1 MIKRKLSFKWFGSLT
16 NLRRKSDAQK
26 DDEAIKEMSADD
38 MGMNPRS
45 QNYASSSEMYT
56 HMGTMPR
63 HSKKDKSLKKSK
75 SKDKNTLSQSQSMR
89 PAQDHVVDSPLL
101 SVLQGL
107 EVLEH
112 PIMEDKPTAGTKDSR
127 IQNRDL
133 PLPPTV
139 DGHSTKLEDEHK
151 EPVVVLKL
159 HVDPTSAYLE
169 PSPDLCL
176 SKESKVQPVL
186 PKKKHKEEDAS
197 LKVAEEDS
205 NSIQLPLKMSSQM
218 EQKTAVEEDAN
229 IESDCKQDSQE
240 KMEPNRQLDTT
251 DNKGEYVEQMAA
263 IQTASR
269 LQTSQSRVITPKFDC
284 KAQEGEE
291 VQRKD
296 RTREKQERRGE
307 DTKIEFSKEK
317 YLLESPPEKLRK
329 ELEEELKLSSS
340 DMRSHGWYHGHIPR
354 EASETLV
361 LRSGDFLVRDSL
373 STVGDY
379 VLTCRWQQEVI
390 HCRISK
396 VLVKSGQSKIQ
407 YMLEHES
414 FDSVPTLVRHHA
426 GTGRPVCPRTGA
438 QLLCPVNR
446 TLPLRYLEATFALAG
461 GRPGSAHS
469 PSAQRGAHIKR
480 RSVTMTDGLT
490 TEKIIPHSPS
500 TVHHK
505 DAMRNCAMSMDQIQ
519 EYRCPLSP
527 VGEAPLSPAYS
538 SISRHRHGSGGRV
551 LAVIPPSPVMRRSSD
566 PHLSPSSSNN
576 NLPCSDTPLST
587 HSTPAHGYPSESSEQ
602 GGSYCELRPGQAPIP
617 PCKSYVE
624 RLRVE
629 EGQSPGSGAQD
640 GVEGFMLPLVETS
653 SSFKPGKYQS
663 TLLPAEN
670 KPLEMSVLKRVKE
683 LLAEVDPKTAA
694 KHITKA
700 DCMVARILGVTKEMQ
715 RMMGVSSG
723 LELLTL
729 PHGHQLRLD
738 LLERFYTMSIMMAVD
753 LLGCT
758 GSTEERAALLHKTI
772 QLAAELKSNMG
783 NMYGFAAVMR
793 ALELP
798 QISRLEQTWIT
809 LRQRHTEGA
818 ILYEKKLK
826 PFLKAMND
834 GKETCVLSNTSFPH
848 VVPVLSLLERGVAA
862 GEALES
868 WESVESGVDVVMSH
882 LEAARTIAH
891 HGGLYRTNTE
901 SKLQDFQERKEVLEI
916 FCTEFQM
923 RLLWGSRGSEG
934 SQAERYEKFDKVLT
948 ALSHKLEPPVRHS
961 EL

>member
-151 EPVVVLKL
+151 EPVVVSKL

-186 PKKKHKEEDAS
+186 PKKKQ
-197 LKVAEEDS
+197 LQVDS

-251 DNKGEYVEQMAA
+251 DNKGEYV
-263 IQTASR
+263 
-269 LQTSQSRVITPKFDC
+269 
-284 KAQEGEE
+284 
-291 VQRKD
+291 
-296 RTREKQERRGE
+296 
-307 DTKIEFSKEK
+307 EFSKEK

-461 GRPGSAHS
+461 GRPGSANS

-490 TEKIIPHSPS
+490 TEKIIPHSAAQSTEPDEPQTVEPVVKPAEGSSCPS

-587 HSTPAHGYPSESSEQ
+587 HSTPAHGYPSENSEQ
-602 GGSYCELRPGQAPIP
+602 GGSYYELRPGQAPTP

>member
-1 MIKRKLSFKWFGSLT
+1 MIKRKLNLKWFGSLN
-16 NLRRKSDAQK
+16 NLRRKSDTQK
-26 DDEAIKEMSADD
+26 DEGPDPLSVKEVSTDD
-38 MGMNPRS
+38 MGMHPRNPS
-45 QNYASSSEMYT
+45 YATSSEMYT

-63 HSKKDKSLKKSK
+63 HQKKDRGLKKSK
-75 SKDKNTLSQSQSMR
+75 SKDKADLGRRQSLRPSQ
-89 PAQDHVVDSPLL
+89 DYVVDSPLL
-101 SVLQGL
+101 SMLSGKGL
-107 EVLEH
+107 EALEK
-112 PIMEDKPTAGTKDSR
+112 PIMEDKAAMQTRDKRD
-127 IQNRDL
+127 IQNREL
-133 PLPPTV
+133 PLPPTMN
-139 DGHSTKLEDEHK
+139 GGSTEQGTADKDLVLESIH
-151 EPVVVLKL
+151 
-159 HVDPTSAYLE
+159 HVDQAAPCLQTSDDL
-169 PSPDLCL
+169 PPDLSL
-176 SKESKVQPVL
+176 TKELKVQPVL
-186 PKKKHKEEDAS
+186 PMKRHKGNNSMKGSEKPH
-197 LKVAEEDS
+197 LDS
-205 NSIQLPLKMSSQM
+205 NLINLPLKFVSHT
-218 EQKTAVEEDAN
+218 EQNKEPEAN
-229 IESDCKQDSQE
+229 MGSGCKQDKKEE
-240 KMEPNRQLDTT
+240 KEHNRQLDTT
-251 DNKGEYVEQMAA
+251 DVQEEYV
-263 IQTASR
+263 
-269 LQTSQSRVITPKFDC
+269 
-284 KAQEGEE
+284 
-291 VQRKD
+291 
-296 RTREKQERRGE
+296 
-307 DTKIEFSKEK
+307 EFSKEK
-317 YLLESPPEKLRK
+317 YLLESPPEKLKK

-354 EASETLV
+354 EVSETV
-361 LRSGDFLVRDSL
+361 VQRSGDFLVRDSL
-373 STVGDY
+373 SNVGDY
-379 VLTCRWQQEVI
+379 ILTCRWQQEVI

-426 GTGRPVCPRTGA
+426 GTGRSVCPRTGA

-461 GRPGSAHS
+461 GRPGSAYS
-469 PSAQRGAHIKR
+469 PSTQRGAHIKR

-490 TEKIIPHSPS
+490 TEKLIPHSPS

-519 EYRCPLSP
+519 EYRYPLSP
-527 VGEAPLSPAYS
+527 VGETPLSPAYS

-551 LAVIPPSPVMRRSSD
+551 LAVIPPSPVLRRSSD

-576 NLPCSDTPLST
+576 NLPCSDMPPST
-587 HSTPAHGYPSESSEQ
+587 HSMPAHGYPSESSEP
-602 GGSYCELRPGQAPIP
+602 GGSYCELRPGQAPPP

-629 EGQSPGSGAQD
+629 EGQSLGSGAQD
-640 GVEGFMLPLVETS
+640 GVEGFMLPLVEAS

-663 TLLPAEN
+663 ILLPAEN

-758 GSTEERAALLHKTI
+758 GSTEERATLLHKTI

-798 QISRLEQTWIT
+798 QIARLEQTWIT

-862 GEALES
+862 GEVLES

-891 HGGLYRTNTE
+891 HGGLYHTNAE
-901 SKLQDFQERKEVLEI
+901 GKLHDFQERKEVLEI

-934 SQAERYEKFDKVLT
+934 NQSERYEKFDKVLT
-948 ALSHKLEPPVRHS
+948 ALSHKLEPPIRHS

>member
-16 NLRRKSDAQK
+16 SLRRKSDTQK
-26 DDEAIKEMSADD
+26 DDVKEVCTDD
-38 MGMNPRS
+38 MGMHPR
-45 QNYASSSEMYT
+45 NYGSSSEMYT

-63 HSKKDKSLKKSK
+63 NPKKDKSLKKSK
-75 SKDKNTLSQSQSMR
+75 SKDKSGLSRSQSMR
-89 PAQDHVVDSPLL
+89 PPQDHVVDSPLL
-101 SVLQGL
+101 SVLSGKGL
-107 EVLEH
+107 EALEN
-112 PIMEDKPTAGTKDSR
+112 PILEDKAAVGTRDKH
-127 IQNRDL
+127 IQNRE
-133 PLPPTV
+133 LPPPPTM
-139 DGHSTKLEDEHK
+139 DGNSTKWEDEYK
-151 EPVVVLKL
+151 EPVDDSKL
-159 HVDPTSAYLE
+159 HVDPPNACLE
-169 PSPDLCL
+169 TSPDL
-176 SKESKVQPVL
+176 SVPDKQPDIQPML
-186 PKKKHKEEDAS
+186 PKKRHKEGDTS
-197 LKVAEEDS
+197 MKDAEELQVD
-205 NSIQLPLKMSSQM
+205 NNLIQLPLKHGRQV
-218 EQKTAVEEDAN
+218 EQKQAALEDAK
-229 IESDCKQDSQE
+229 IGSDCKQDSQE
-240 KMEPNRQLDTT
+240 EKEPNRQLDNT
-251 DNKGEYVEQMAA
+251 DNQGEYV
-263 IQTASR
+263 
-269 LQTSQSRVITPKFDC
+269 
-284 KAQEGEE
+284 
-291 VQRKD
+291 
-296 RTREKQERRGE
+296 
-307 DTKIEFSKEK
+307 EFSKEK

-390 HCRISK
+390 HSQISK
-396 VLVKSGQSKIQ
+396 VLVKSGQTKIQ

-414 FDSVPTLVRHHA
+414 FDSVPMLVRHHA

-438 QLLCPVNR
+438 QLLCPVHR

-469 PSAQRGAHIKR
+469 PSTQRGAHIKR

-527 VGEAPLSPAYS
+527 AYS

-576 NLPCSDTPLST
+576 NLPCSDMPPST

-629 EGQSPGSGAQD
+629 DGQSPGSGAPD
-640 GVEGFMLPLVETS
+640 GVEGFVLPLVETS

-700 DCMVARILGVTKEMQ
+700 DCTVARILGVTKEMQ

-783 NMYGFAAVMR
+783 NMFGFAAVMR

-901 SKLQDFQERKEVLEI
+901 SKLQDFQERKDVLEI

>member
-16 NLRRKSDAQK
+16 SLRRKSDTQK
-26 DDEAIKEMSADD
+26 DDVKEVCTDD
-38 MGMNPRS
+38 MGMHPR
-45 QNYASSSEMYT
+45 NYGSSSEMYT

-63 HSKKDKSLKKSK
+63 NPKKDKSWKKSK
-75 SKDKNTLSQSQSMR
+75 SKDKSGLSRSQSMR
-89 PAQDHVVDSPLL
+89 PPQDHVVDSPLL
-101 SVLQGL
+101 SVLSGKGL
-107 EVLEH
+107 EALEN
-112 PIMEDKPTAGTKDSR
+112 PILEDKAAVGTRDKH
-127 IQNRDL
+127 IQNRE
-133 PLPPTV
+133 LPPPPTM
-139 DGHSTKLEDEHK
+139 DGNSTKWEDEYK
-151 EPVVVLKL
+151 EPVDDSKL
-159 HVDPTSAYLE
+159 HVDPPNACLE
-169 PSPDLCL
+169 TSPDL
-176 SKESKVQPVL
+176 SVPDKELYKQPVL
-186 PKKKHKEEDAS
+186 PKKRHKEGDTS
-197 LKVAEEDS
+197 MKDAEELQVD
-205 NSIQLPLKMSSQM
+205 NNLIQLPLKHGRQV
-218 EQKTAVEEDAN
+218 EQKQAALEDAK
-229 IESDCKQDSQE
+229 IGSDCKQDSQE
-240 KMEPNRQLDTT
+240 EKEPNRQLDNT
-251 DNKGEYVEQMAA
+251 DNQGEYV
-263 IQTASR
+263 
-269 LQTSQSRVITPKFDC
+269 
-284 KAQEGEE
+284 
-291 VQRKD
+291 
-296 RTREKQERRGE
+296 
-307 DTKIEFSKEK
+307 EFSKEK

-390 HCRISK
+390 HSRISK
-396 VLVKSGQSKIQ
+396 VLVKSGQTKIQ

-469 PSAQRGAHIKR
+469 PSTQRGAHIKR

-527 VGEAPLSPAYS
+527 AYS

-576 NLPCSDTPLST
+576 NLPCSDMPPST
-587 HSTPAHGYPSESSEQ
+587 HSTPAHGYASESSEQ

-629 EGQSPGSGAQD
+629 DGQSPGSGAPD
-640 GVEGFMLPLVETS
+640 GLEGFMLPLVETS

-700 DCMVARILGVTKEMQ
+700 DCTVARILGVTKEMQ

-783 NMYGFAAVMR
+783 NMFGFAAVMR

>member
-1 MIKRKLSFKWFGSLT
+1 MIKRKLNFKWFGSLT

-26 DDEAIKEMSADD
+26 DEGPDPLSVKEVSTDD
-38 MGMNPRS
+38 MGMHPWS
-45 QNYASSSEMYT
+45 PSYASSSEMYT

-63 HSKKDKSLKKSK
+63 HQKKDRGSKKSK
-75 SKDKNTLSQSQSMR
+75 SKDKTNLGRSLSLRPSQ
-89 PAQDHVVDSPLL
+89 DYVVDSPLL
-101 SVLQGL
+101 SVLSGKGL
-107 EVLEH
+107 EALEK
-112 PIMEDKPTAGTKDSR
+112 PIIEDKPAMQTRDTR
-127 IQNRDL
+127 NIQNRDL
-133 PLPPTV
+133 PLPPTL
-139 DGHSTKLEDEHK
+139 DGCSTEQGTADKDPVLESIQ
-151 EPVVVLKL
+151 
-159 HVDPTSAYLE
+159 HVDQAA
-169 PSPDLCL
+169 LCL
-176 SKESKVQPVL
+176 QPSDVLPPELSLTKELKFQPVL
-186 PKKKHKEEDAS
+186 PMKRLKGDTSMKCSEE
-197 LKVAEEDS
+197 LHLDS
-205 NSIQLPLKMSSQM
+205 NLINLPQKIVSHV
-218 EQKTAVEEDAN
+218 EQKKEPEAN
-229 IESDCKQDSQE
+229 MGSGCKQDKKE
-240 KMEPNRQLDTT
+240 KEPNRQLDTT
-251 DNKGEYVEQMAA
+251 DGQEEYV
-263 IQTASR
+263 
-269 LQTSQSRVITPKFDC
+269 
-284 KAQEGEE
+284 
-291 VQRKD
+291 
-296 RTREKQERRGE
+296 
-307 DTKIEFSKEK
+307 EFSKEK

-354 EASETLV
+354 EVSETLV
-361 LRSGDFLVRDSL
+361 QRSGDFLVRDSL

-379 VLTCRWQQEVI
+379 ILTCRWQQEVI

-426 GTGRPVCPRTGA
+426 GTGRSVCPRTGA

-446 TLPLRYLEATFALAG
+446 TLPLRYLEAMFALAG
-461 GRPGSAHS
+461 GRPGSANS
-469 PSAQRGAHIKR
+469 PSTQRGAHIKR

-490 TEKIIPHSPS
+490 TEKLIPHSHS

-519 EYRCPLSP
+519 EYRYPLSP
-527 VGEAPLSPAYS
+527 VGETPLSPAYN

-551 LAVIPPSPVMRRSSD
+551 LAIIPPSPVLRRSSD

-576 NLPCSDTPLST
+576 NIPCSDTPPST
-587 HSTPAHGYPSESSEQ
+587 HSTPAHGYPSESSEP
-602 GGSYCELRPGQAPIP
+602 GGSYCELRPRQAPPP

-629 EGQSPGSGAQD
+629 EGQSLGSGAQD

-663 TLLPAEN
+663 ILLPAEN

-700 DCMVARILGVTKEMQ
+700 DCMVARILGITKEMQ

-758 GSTEERAALLHKTI
+758 GSTEERAILLHKTI

-798 QISRLEQTWIT
+798 QITRLEQTWIT

-862 GEALES
+862 GEVLES
-868 WESVESGVDVVMSH
+868 WESVEFGVDVVMSH

-891 HGGLYRTNTE
+891 HGGLYHTNAE
-901 SKLQDFQERKEVLEI
+901 SKLHDFQERKEVLEI

-934 SQAERYEKFDKVLT
+934 NQSERYEKFDKVLT

>member
-1 MIKRKLSFKWFGSLT
+1 MLKRKLSFKWFGSLT

-26 DDEAIKEMSADD
+26 DGGSVKELAADD
-38 MGMNPRS
+38 LGMSPRS
-45 QNYASSSEMYT
+45 QSYASSSEMYT

-63 HSKKDKSLKKSK
+63 HPKKDKSLKKSK
-75 SKDKNTLSQSQSMR
+75 SKDKDKDKANLSRSQSLR
-89 PAQDHVVDSPLL
+89 PSQDHVLDSPLL

-107 EVLEH
+107 EVLEN
-112 PIMEDKPTAGTKDSR
+112 PIMEDTLTVGTKDSH

-133 PLPPTV
+133 PTLPTV

-151 EPVVVLKL
+151 EPVVDSRI
-159 HVDPTSAYLE
+159 HVDPPSAYPE

-176 SKESKVQPVL
+176 SKESKLQPML
-186 PKKKHKEEDAS
+186 PKKKHREEDAS
-197 LKVAEEDS
+197 VKGAEKLQVDS
-205 NSIQLPLKMSSQM
+205 DLIQLPLKRSSQM
-218 EQKTAVEEDAN
+218 EQKTAVREDPD
-229 IESDCKQDSQE
+229 IEADCTQE
-240 KMEPNRQLDTT
+240 KMEPNRELDTT
-251 DNKGEYVEQMAA
+251 DNQGEYV
-263 IQTASR
+263 
-269 LQTSQSRVITPKFDC
+269 
-284 KAQEGEE
+284 
-291 VQRKD
+291 
-296 RTREKQERRGE
+296 
-307 DTKIEFSKEK
+307 EFSKEK

-373 STVGDY
+373 STLGDY

-396 VLVKSGQSKIQ
+396 VLVKSGQTKIQ

-461 GRPGSAHS
+461 GRPGSAYS

-480 RSVTMTDGLT
+480 RSVTMNDGLT

-527 VGEAPLSPAYS
+527 VGETPLSPAYS

-576 NLPCSDTPLST
+576 NLPCSDTPPST
-587 HSTPAHGYPSESSEQ
+587 HSTPAHGYSSESSEQ
-602 GGSYCELRPGQAPIP
+602 GGSYCELRPGQAPTP

-629 EGQSPGSGAQD
+629 EGQSPGPGAPD
-640 GVEGFMLPLVETS
+640 GVEGFMLPLVETC
-653 SSFKPGKYQS
+653 SSFMPGKYQS

-694 KHITKA
+694 KHITMA

-798 QISRLEQTWIT
+798 QISRLEQTWVT

-834 GKETCVLSNTSFPH
+834 GKESCVLSNTSFPH

>member
-1 MIKRKLSFKWFGSLT
+1 VAPSTGT
-16 NLRRKSDAQK
+16 
-26 DDEAIKEMSADD
+26 EAC
-38 MGMNPRS
+38 
-45 QNYASSSEMYT
+45 
-56 HMGTMPR
+56 
-63 HSKKDKSLKKSK
+63 
-75 SKDKNTLSQSQSMR
+75 
-89 PAQDHVVDSPLL
+89 
-101 SVLQGL
+101 
-107 EVLEH
+107 
-112 PIMEDKPTAGTKDSR
+112 GTKHH
-127 IQNRDL
+127 ICVQL
-133 PLPPTV
+133 ATFPLIIPFLLFV
-139 DGHSTKLEDEHK
+139 ST
-151 EPVVVLKL
+151 
-159 HVDPTSAYLE
+159 
-169 PSPDLCL
+169 
-176 SKESKVQPVL
+176 Q
-186 PKKKHKEEDAS
+186 
-197 LKVAEEDS
+197 
-205 NSIQLPLKMSSQM
+205 
-218 EQKTAVEEDAN
+218 
-229 IESDCKQDSQE
+229 
-240 KMEPNRQLDTT
+240 
-251 DNKGEYVEQMAA
+251 
-263 IQTASR
+263 
-269 LQTSQSRVITPKFDC
+269 
-284 KAQEGEE
+284 
-291 VQRKD
+291 
-296 RTREKQERRGE
+296 
-307 DTKIEFSKEK
+307 
-317 YLLESPPEKLRK
+317 
-329 ELEEELKLSSS
+329 
-340 DMRSHGWYHGHIPR
+340 
-354 EASETLV
+354 ASETLV

-390 HCRISK
+390 HSRISK
-396 VLVKSGQSKIQ
+396 VLVKSGQTKIQ

-414 FDSVPTLVRHHA
+414 FDSVPTLVRHHT

-469 PSAQRGAHIKR
+469 PSTQRGDLIACFVL
-480 RSVTMTDGLT
+480 S
-490 TEKIIPHSPS
+490 SPS

-527 VGEAPLSPAYS
+527 VGETPLSPAYS
-538 SISRHRHGSGGRV
+538 SSESTHTLMHISEY
-551 LAVIPPSPVMRRSSD
+551 LNPLIAPFKCYD

-576 NLPCSDTPLST
+576 NLPCSDTPPST

-602 GGSYCELRPGQAPIP
+602 GGNYCELRPGQAPIP

-629 EGQSPGSGAQD
+629 EGQSPGSGAPD

-700 DCMVARILGVTKEMQ
+700 DCTVARILGVTKEMQ

-738 LLERFYTMSIMMAVD
+738 LLER
-753 LLGCT
+753 
-758 GSTEERAALLHKTI
+758 
-772 QLAAELKSNMG
+772 
-783 NMYGFAAVMR
+783 
-793 ALELP
+793 
-798 QISRLEQTWIT
+798 
-809 LRQRHTEGA
+809 HTEGA

-834 GKETCVLSNTSFPH
+834 GKGRTECFK
-848 VVPVLSLLERGVAA
+848 
-862 GEALES
+862 ES
-868 WESVESGVDVVMSH
+868 STEDYYYVESGVDVVMSH

-891 HGGLYRTNTE
+891 HGGLYRTNAE
-901 SKLQDFQERKEVLEI
+901 SKLQDFQERKDVLEI

-948 ALSHKLEPPVRHS
+948 ALSHKLEPAVRHS

>member
-1 MIKRKLSFKWFGSLT
+1 
-16 NLRRKSDAQK
+16 Q
-26 DDEAIKEMSADD
+26 
-38 MGMNPRS
+38 
-45 QNYASSSEMYT
+45 
-56 HMGTMPR
+56 
-63 HSKKDKSLKKSK
+63 
-75 SKDKNTLSQSQSMR
+75 
-89 PAQDHVVDSPLL
+89 
-101 SVLQGL
+101 
-107 EVLEH
+107 
-112 PIMEDKPTAGTKDSR
+112 
-127 IQNRDL
+127 
-133 PLPPTV
+133 
-139 DGHSTKLEDEHK
+139 
-151 EPVVVLKL
+151 
-159 HVDPTSAYLE
+159 
-169 PSPDLCL
+169 
-176 SKESKVQPVL
+176 
-186 PKKKHKEEDAS
+186 
-197 LKVAEEDS
+197 
-205 NSIQLPLKMSSQM
+205 
-218 EQKTAVEEDAN
+218 
-229 IESDCKQDSQE
+229 
-240 KMEPNRQLDTT
+240 
-251 DNKGEYVEQMAA
+251 
-263 IQTASR
+263 
-269 LQTSQSRVITPKFDC
+269 
-284 KAQEGEE
+284 
-291 VQRKD
+291 
-296 RTREKQERRGE
+296 
-307 DTKIEFSKEK
+307 
-317 YLLESPPEKLRK
+317 PEKLFNK
-329 ELEEELKLSSS
+329 KLSCNISFNNPFS
-340 DMRSHGWYHGHIPR
+340 FVSTQ
-354 EASETLV
+354 ASETLV

-373 STVGDY
+373 STMGDY

-396 VLVKSGQSKIQ
+396 VLVKSGQTKIQ
-407 YMLEHES
+407 YMLERES

-426 GTGRPVCPRTGA
+426 GTGRSVCPRTGA

-446 TLPLRYLEATFALAG
+446 MLPLRYLEATFALAG

-469 PSAQRGAHIKR
+469 PSTQRGAHIKR

-490 TEKIIPHSPS
+490 TEKIIPHSIS
-500 TVHHK
+500 ESCVVK
-505 DAMRNCAMSMDQIQ
+505 SVILCV
-519 EYRCPLSP
+519 SP
-527 VGEAPLSPAYS
+527 V
-538 SISRHRHGSGGRV
+538 SRHRHGSGGRV

-566 PHLSPSSSNN
+566 PHL
-576 NLPCSDTPLST
+576 
-587 HSTPAHGYPSESSEQ
+587 SSEQ

-629 EGQSPGSGAQD
+629 ESQSPGSGAPD

-700 DCMVARILGVTKEMQ
+700 DCTVARILGVTKEMQ

-723 LELLTL
+723 LEQLTL

-891 HGGLYRTNTE
+891 HGGLYRTNAE

-916 FCTEFQM
+916 FRTEFQM

>member
-1 MIKRKLSFKWFGSLT
+1 MIKRKLSFKWLGSLT
-16 NLRRKSDAQK
+16 SLRRKSDTQK
-26 DDEAIKEMSADD
+26 DDVKEVSTDD
-38 MGMNPRS
+38 MGMHPRTQS
-45 QNYASSSEMYT
+45 YASSSEMYT

-63 HSKKDKSLKKSK
+63 NPKKDKNSKKSK
-75 SKDKNTLSQSQSMR
+75 SKDKSNISRTQSMR
-89 PAQDHVVDSPLL
+89 PQQDHVVDSPLL
-101 SVLQGL
+101 SVLSGKGL
-107 EVLEH
+107 EVLEN
-112 PIMEDKPTAGTKDSR
+112 PILEDKPAVETRDNH

-133 PLPPTV
+133 PPPPTT
-139 DGHSTKLEDEHK
+139 DGHSSKLEEDK
-151 EPVVVLKL
+151 EPVNDSKL
-159 HVDPTSAYLE
+159 HVDPPNACLE
-169 PSPDLCL
+169 PSPDLSQ
-176 SKESKVQPVL
+176 SKEPDVQPVL
-186 PKKKHKEEDAS
+186 PKKRHKEGETSMKNAEELQVDCNLIQLPPKISSQVEQKQA
-197 LKVAEEDS
+197 AEEDD
-205 NSIQLPLKMSSQM
+205 
-218 EQKTAVEEDAN
+218 E
-229 IESDCKQDSQE
+229 IESDGKQDSQE
-240 KMEPNRQLDTT
+240 EKEPNRPRDTR
-251 DNKGEYVEQMAA
+251 DNQGEYV
-263 IQTASR
+263 
-269 LQTSQSRVITPKFDC
+269 
-284 KAQEGEE
+284 
-291 VQRKD
+291 
-296 RTREKQERRGE
+296 
-307 DTKIEFSKEK
+307 EFSKEK

-396 VLVKSGQSKIQ
+396 VLVKSGQTKIQ

-426 GTGRPVCPRTGA
+426 GTGRPVCPHTGA

-469 PSAQRGAHIKR
+469 PSTQRGAHIKR

-527 VGEAPLSPAYS
+527 VGETPLSPAYS

-576 NLPCSDTPLST
+576 NLPCSDAPPSS
-587 HSTPAHGYPSESSEQ
+587 HSTPAHGYPSEISEQ

-624 RLRVE
+624 RLKVE
-629 EGQSPGSGAQD
+629 EGQSPGSGAPD
-640 GVEGFMLPLVETS
+640 GMETFMLPLVETS

-700 DCMVARILGVTKEMQ
+700 DCTVARILGVTKEMQ

-834 GKETCVLSNTSFPH
+834 GKETCILSNTSFPH

-891 HGGLYRTNTE
+891 HGGLYRTNAE

-948 ALSHKLEPPVRHS
+948 ALSHKLESPVRHS

>member
-1 MIKRKLSFKWFGSLT
+1 MGLLKSSIFSCCVKDGRKGKGSRC
-16 NLRRKSDAQK
+16 LR
-26 DDEAIKEMSADD
+26 EEETI
-38 MGMNPRS
+38 
-45 QNYASSSEMYT
+45 
-56 HMGTMPR
+56 
-63 HSKKDKSLKKSK
+63 
-75 SKDKNTLSQSQSMR
+75 
-89 PAQDHVVDSPLL
+89 
-101 SVLQGL
+101 
-107 EVLEH
+107 
-112 PIMEDKPTAGTKDSR
+112 
-127 IQNRDL
+127 RDL
-133 PLPPTV
+133 PHSHLPYSPTL
-139 DGHSTKLEDEHK
+139 S
-151 EPVVVLKL
+151 PV
-159 HVDPTSAYLE
+159 SAL
-169 PSPDLCL
+169 SFCDLCAGF
-176 SKESKVQPVL
+176 V
-186 PKKKHKEEDAS
+186 
-197 LKVAEEDS
+197 
-205 NSIQLPLKMSSQM
+205 
-218 EQKTAVEEDAN
+218 
-229 IESDCKQDSQE
+229 CF
-240 KMEPNRQLDTT
+240 
-251 DNKGEYVEQMAA
+251 
-263 IQTASR
+263 
-269 LQTSQSRVITPKFDC
+269 LQ
-284 KAQEGEE
+284 
-291 VQRKD
+291 
-296 RTREKQERRGE
+296 
-307 DTKIEFSKEK
+307 FSKEK

-390 HCRISK
+390 HSRISK
-396 VLVKSGQSKIQ
+396 VLVKSGQTKIQ

-414 FDSVPTLVRHHA
+414 FDSVPTLVRHHT

-469 PSAQRGAHIKR
+469 PSTQRGAHIKR

-490 TEKIIPHSPS
+490 TEKIIPH
-500 TVHHK
+500 
-505 DAMRNCAMSMDQIQ
+505 RNCAMKSSIS
-519 EYRCPLSP
+519 ESCVVKSVILFVSP
-527 VGEAPLSPAYS
+527 V
-538 SISRHRHGSGGRV
+538 SRHRHGSGGRV

-576 NLPCSDTPLST
+576 NLPCSDTPPST

-602 GGSYCELRPGQAPIP
+602 GGNYCELRPGQAPIP

-629 EGQSPGSGAQD
+629 EGQSPGSGAPD

-700 DCMVARILGVTKEMQ
+700 DCTVARILGVTKEMQ

-738 LLERFYTMSIMMAVD
+738 LLERSRHPFTAII
-753 LLGCT
+753 
-758 GSTEERAALLHKTI
+758 K
-772 QLAAELKSNMG
+772 
-783 NMYGFAAVMR
+783 GFAAVMR

-834 GKETCVLSNTSFPH
+834 GKGRTECFK
-848 VVPVLSLLERGVAA
+848 
-862 GEALES
+862 ES
-868 WESVESGVDVVMSH
+868 STEDYYYVESGVDVVMSH

-891 HGGLYRTNTE
+891 HGGLYRTNAE
-901 SKLQDFQERKEVLEI
+901 SKLQDFQERKDVLEI

-948 ALSHKLEPPVRHS
+948 ALSHKLEPAVRHS

>member
-1 MIKRKLSFKWFGSLT
+1 MTERCSLWSALSAAACCFYRGSFMQVQEFLCDKWKKMHVTFLVLLDMCFFRHILSSFPPSIFLSER
-16 NLRRKSDAQK
+16 LRDGWRMQWK
-26 DDEAIKEMSADD
+26 
-38 MGMNPRS
+38 
-45 QNYASSSEMYT
+45 
-56 HMGTMPR
+56 MP
-63 HSKKDKSLKKSK
+63 
-75 SKDKNTLSQSQSMR
+75 
-89 PAQDHVVDSPLL
+89 
-101 SVLQGL
+101 
-107 EVLEH
+107 
-112 PIMEDKPTAGTKDSR
+112 
-127 IQNRDL
+127 
-133 PLPPTV
+133 
-139 DGHSTKLEDEHK
+139 
-151 EPVVVLKL
+151 
-159 HVDPTSAYLE
+159 
-169 PSPDLCL
+169 
-176 SKESKVQPVL
+176 
-186 PKKKHKEEDAS
+186 
-197 LKVAEEDS
+197 
-205 NSIQLPLKMSSQM
+205 
-218 EQKTAVEEDAN
+218 
-229 IESDCKQDSQE
+229 
-240 KMEPNRQLDTT
+240 
-251 DNKGEYVEQMAA
+251 
-263 IQTASR
+263 
-269 LQTSQSRVITPKFDC
+269 
-284 KAQEGEE
+284 
-291 VQRKD
+291 
-296 RTREKQERRGE
+296 
-307 DTKIEFSKEK
+307 FSKEK

-340 DMRSHGWYHGHIPR
+340 DMRSHGWYHGHIPQ

-390 HCRISK
+390 HSRISK
-396 VLVKSGQSKIQ
+396 VLVKSGQTKIQ

-414 FDSVPTLVRHHA
+414 FDSVPMLVRHHA

-438 QLLCPVNR
+438 QLLCPVHR
-446 TLPLRYLEATFALAG
+446 TLPL
-461 GRPGSAHS
+461 
-469 PSAQRGAHIKR
+469 
-480 RSVTMTDGLT
+480 
-490 TEKIIPHSPS
+490 SPS

-519 EYRCPLSP
+519 EYRC
-527 VGEAPLSPAYS
+527 PLSPAYS

-576 NLPCSDTPLST
+576 NLPCSDMPPST

-629 EGQSPGSGAQD
+629 DGQSPGSGAPD
-640 GVEGFMLPLVETS
+640 GVEGFVLPLVETS
-653 SSFKPGKYQS
+653 SFFKPGKYQS

-700 DCMVARILGVTKEMQ
+700 DCTVARILGVTKEMQ

>member
-1 MIKRKLSFKWFGSLT
+1 HADNYFEYTQYNMLISFSGFKWFGSLA
-16 NLRRKSDAQK
+16 NLRRKSDSQK
-26 DDEAIKEMSADD
+26 DEPATKGVTEDD
-38 MGMNPRS
+38 MGIHPRS
-45 QNYASSSEMYT
+45 SSYANSSEMYT

-63 HSKKDKSLKKSK
+63 HPKKEKSSKKSK
-75 SKDKNTLSQSQSMR
+75 SKDKTNLSRNPSMR
-89 PAQDHVVDSPLL
+89 PIRDHVVESPLL
-101 SVLQGL
+101 SVLSGKGL
-107 EVLEH
+107 EVLDE
-112 PIMEDKPTAGTKDSR
+112 PTMEGKPAIETKDAH

-133 PLPPTV
+133 PSLPTL
-139 DGHSTKLEDEHK
+139 DGLSNEQVTGDK
-151 EPVVVLKL
+151 EPMIDSSQSDSL
-159 HVDPTSAYLE
+159 PE
-169 PSPDLCL
+169 PSGDRPPGVCL
-176 SKESKVQPVL
+176 TKESKIQPVL
-186 PKKKHKEEDAS
+186 PIKRHKEDIS
-197 LKVAEEDS
+197 MKDTVALQSES
-205 NSIQLPLKMSSQM
+205 TSVHLPLKINNL
-218 EQKTAVEEDAN
+218 EKKPIGKDAN
-229 IESDCKQDSQE
+229 IGSGCK
-240 KMEPNRQLDTT
+240 
-251 DNKGEYVEQMAA
+251 DNK
-263 IQTASR
+263 S
-269 LQTSQSRVITPKFDC
+269 
-284 KAQEGEE
+284 
-291 VQRKD
+291 
-296 RTREKQERRGE
+296 
-307 DTKIEFSKEK
+307 
-317 YLLESPPEKLRK
+317 
-329 ELEEELKLSSS
+329 
-340 DMRSHGWYHGHIPR
+340 
-354 EASETLV
+354 LV
-361 LRSGDFLVRDSL
+361 SRSGDFLVRDSL

-379 VLTCRWQQEVI
+379 VLTCRWQQEVV

-396 VLVKSGQSKIQ
+396 VLIKSGQSKIQ
-407 YMLEHES
+407 YMLENES

-426 GTGRPVCPRTGA
+426 GTGHAVCPRTGA

-461 GRPGSAHS
+461 GRPGAAHS
-469 PSAQRGAHIKR
+469 PSFQRGAHIKR

-490 TEKIIPHSPS
+490 TEKMIPHSPS

-519 EYRCPLSP
+519 EYRRPLSP
-527 VGEAPLSPAYS
+527 VGESHLSPAYTP
-538 SISRHRHGSGGRV
+538 ISRHRHGSGGRV

-566 PHLSPSSSNN
+566 THLSPSSSNN
-576 NLPCSDTPLST
+576 NVSCSDTPPT
-587 HSTPAHGYPSESSEQ
+587 HSTPAHGYPSENSEP
-602 GGSYCELRPGQAPIP
+602 GGSYCELRPGQAPTP

-640 GVEGFMLPLVETS
+640 GIEAFVLPLVETC
-653 SSFKPGKYQS
+653 SSFMPGKYQS
-663 TLLPAEN
+663 SLLPAEN
-670 KPLEMSVLKRVKE
+670 KPLEMSVLKTVKE
-683 LLAEVDPKTAA
+683 LLAEVDPKTAS
-694 KHITKA
+694 KHITMA
-700 DCMVARILGVTKEMQ
+700 DCAVARILGVTKEMQ

-848 VVPVLSLLERGVAA
+848 VVPVLSLMERGVAA
-862 GEALES
+862 GEALET

-891 HGGLYRTNTE
+891 HGGLYRTNAE
-901 SKLQDFQERKEVLEI
+901 SKLHDFQERKEVLEI

>member
-151 EPVVVLKL
+151 KPVVVSKL

-197 LKVAEEDS
+197 LKGAEELQVDS

-251 DNKGEYVEQMAA
+251 DNKGEYV
-263 IQTASR
+263 
-269 LQTSQSRVITPKFDC
+269 
-284 KAQEGEE
+284 
-291 VQRKD
+291 
-296 RTREKQERRGE
+296 
-307 DTKIEFSKEK
+307 EFSKEK

-527 VGEAPLSPAYS
+527 VGESPLSPAYS

-602 GGSYCELRPGQAPIP
+602 GGSYCELRPGQAPTP

>member
-1 MIKRKLSFKWFGSLT
+1 MTERCSLWSALSAAACCFYRGSFM
-16 NLRRKSDAQK
+16 Q
-26 DDEAIKEMSADD
+26 
-38 MGMNPRS
+38 
-45 QNYASSSEMYT
+45 
-56 HMGTMPR
+56 
-63 HSKKDKSLKKSK
+63 
-75 SKDKNTLSQSQSMR
+75 
-89 PAQDHVVDSPLL
+89 
-101 SVLQGL
+101 
-107 EVLEH
+107 
-112 PIMEDKPTAGTKDSR
+112 
-127 IQNRDL
+127 
-133 PLPPTV
+133 
-139 DGHSTKLEDEHK
+139 
-151 EPVVVLKL
+151 
-159 HVDPTSAYLE
+159 
-169 PSPDLCL
+169 
-176 SKESKVQPVL
+176 VQ
-186 PKKKHKEEDAS
+186 
-197 LKVAEEDS
+197 
-205 NSIQLPLKMSSQM
+205 
-218 EQKTAVEEDAN
+218 
-229 IESDCKQDSQE
+229 
-240 KMEPNRQLDTT
+240 
-251 DNKGEYVEQMAA
+251 
-263 IQTASR
+263 
-269 LQTSQSRVITPKFDC
+269 
-284 KAQEGEE
+284 
-291 VQRKD
+291 
-296 RTREKQERRGE
+296 
-307 DTKIEFSKEK
+307 FSKEK

-361 LRSGDFLVRDSL
+361 QRSGDFLVRDSL

-379 VLTCRWQQEVI
+379 VLSCRWQQEVI

-396 VLVKSGQSKIQ
+396 VLVKSGQTKIQ

-538 SISRHRHGSGGRV
+538 SISRHRHGSGGRI
-551 LAVIPPSPVMRRSSD
+551 LAMIPPSPVMRRSSD

-576 NLPCSDTPLST
+576 NLPCSDTPPST
-587 HSTPAHGYPSESSEQ
+587 HSTPAHGYPSENSEQ
-602 GGSYCELRPGQAPIP
+602 GGSYCELRPGQAPTP

-629 EGQSPGSGAQD
+629 EGQSTGSGAPD
-640 GVEGFMLPLVETS
+640 GVEGFILPLVETN

-694 KHITKA
+694 KHITMA
-700 DCMVARILGVTKEMQ
+700 DCTVARILGVTKEMQ
-715 RMMGVSSG
+715 RMMGVNSG

-798 QISRLEQTWIT
+798 QISRLEQTWMT

>member
-16 NLRRKSDAQK
+16 SLRRKSDSQK
-26 DDEAIKEMSADD
+26 DDVKEVSADD
-38 MGMNPRS
+38 MGMHPRS
-45 QNYASSSEMYT
+45 PSYASSSEMYT

-63 HSKKDKSLKKSK
+63 HPKKDKSLKKSK
-75 SKDKNTLSQSQSMR
+75 SKDKTNLSRSQSMR
-89 PAQDHVVDSPLL
+89 PSQDHVVDSPLL
-101 SVLQGL
+101 SVLSGKGL
-107 EVLEH
+107 EALER
-112 PIMEDKPTAGTKDSR
+112 PMLEDKPAAGKLAADNH

-133 PLPPTV
+133 PPPPTT
-139 DGHSTKLEDEHK
+139 DGHSTKPEADDK
-151 EPVVVLKL
+151 EPSANSEP
-159 HVDPTSAYLE
+159 HVDPPKACPE
-169 PSPDLCL
+169 ASPDLNR
-176 SKESKVQPVL
+176 SKEPDLQPVL
-186 PKKKHKEEDAS
+186 PKKRHREGDAS
-197 LKVAEEDS
+197 VRDAGELQVDGHVLR
-205 NSIQLPLKMSSQM
+205 LPLKQDSHVKQT
-218 EQKTAVEEDAN
+218 QAVEEDAK
-229 IESDCKQDSQE
+229 IRPDHKQDSQE
-240 KMEPNRQLDTT
+240 EKESNRQLNTT
-251 DNKGEYVEQMAA
+251 DNQGEYV
-263 IQTASR
+263 
-269 LQTSQSRVITPKFDC
+269 
-284 KAQEGEE
+284 
-291 VQRKD
+291 
-296 RTREKQERRGE
+296 
-307 DTKIEFSKEK
+307 EFSKEK

-329 ELEEELKLSSS
+329 ELEDELKLSSS

-396 VLVKSGQSKIQ
+396 VLVKGGQTKIQ
-407 YMLEHES
+407 YMLEHET
-414 FDSVPTLVRHHA
+414 FDSVPALVRHHA

-461 GRPGSAHS
+461 GRPGSTHS
-469 PSAQRGAHIKR
+469 PSTQRGAHIKR

-500 TVHHK
+500 TLHHK

-527 VGEAPLSPAYS
+527 VGETPLSPAYS

-576 NLPCSDTPLST
+576 NLPCSDATPCT
-587 HSTPAHGYPSESSEQ
+587 HSTPAHGYPSESSEP

-629 EGQSPGSGAQD
+629 EGQTPGSGAPD
-640 GVEGFMLPLVETS
+640 GLESFMLPLVETS

-663 TLLPAEN
+663 ALLPAEN

-700 DCMVARILGVTKEMQ
+700 DCTVARILGVTKEMQ

-891 HGGLYRTNTE
+891 HGGLYRTNAE
-901 SKLQDFQERKEVLEI
+901 SKLQDFQEQKEVLEI

-934 SQAERYEKFDKVLT
+934 SQSERYEKFDKVLT

>member
-16 NLRRKSDAQK
+16 SLRRKSDTQK
-26 DDEAIKEMSADD
+26 DDVKEVCTDD
-38 MGMNPRS
+38 MGMHPR
-45 QNYASSSEMYT
+45 NYGSSSEMYT

-63 HSKKDKSLKKSK
+63 NPKKDKSLKKSK
-75 SKDKNTLSQSQSMR
+75 SKDKSGLSRSQSMR
-89 PAQDHVVDSPLL
+89 PPQDHVVDSPLL
-101 SVLQGL
+101 SVLSGKGL
-107 EVLEH
+107 EALEN
-112 PIMEDKPTAGTKDSR
+112 PILEDKAAVGTRDKH
-127 IQNRDL
+127 IQNRE
-133 PLPPTV
+133 LPPPPTM
-139 DGHSTKLEDEHK
+139 DGNSTKWEDEYK
-151 EPVVVLKL
+151 EPVDDSKL
-159 HVDPTSAYLE
+159 HVDPPNACLE
-169 PSPDLCL
+169 TSPDL
-176 SKESKVQPVL
+176 SVPDKEPDKQPVL
-186 PKKKHKEEDAS
+186 PKKRHKEGDTS
-197 LKVAEEDS
+197 MKDAEELQVDG
-205 NSIQLPLKMSSQM
+205 NLIQLPLKHGSQV
-218 EQKTAVEEDAN
+218 EQKQAALGDAK
-229 IESDCKQDSQE
+229 IGSDCKQDSQE
-240 KMEPNRQLDTT
+240 EKEPNRQLDNT
-251 DNKGEYVEQMAA
+251 DNQGEYV
-263 IQTASR
+263 
-269 LQTSQSRVITPKFDC
+269 
-284 KAQEGEE
+284 
-291 VQRKD
+291 
-296 RTREKQERRGE
+296 
-307 DTKIEFSKEK
+307 EFSKEK

-390 HCRISK
+390 HSRISK
-396 VLVKSGQSKIQ
+396 VLVKSGQTKIQ

-469 PSAQRGAHIKR
+469 PSTQRGAHIKR

-527 VGEAPLSPAYS
+527 AYS

-576 NLPCSDTPLST
+576 NLPCSDMPPST
-587 HSTPAHGYPSESSEQ
+587 HSTPAHGYASESSEQ

-629 EGQSPGSGAQD
+629 DGQSPGSGAPD
-640 GVEGFMLPLVETS
+640 GVEGFVLPLVETS

-700 DCMVARILGVTKEMQ
+700 DCTVARILGVTKEMQ

-901 SKLQDFQERKEVLEI
+901 SKLQDFQERKDVLEI